1 MGVVA
6 VGPPGDKTMSL
17 LPDRLHPTALNP
29 ARVWRLPLVAW
40 LAATLVAWSET
51 NQALFLLVNGLA
63 AHLPG
68 GFWQWVTVTGDTL
81 LAFAILLPL
90 VRRRPALA
98 GAVLVTVLLAMLL
111 VHGIKPWAA
120 LPRPPAV
127 LAPEELHII
136 GKDLRSGSF
145 PSGHS
150 ATAFALAAL
159 LGSWLAPG
167 RGRAVLVALAV
178 LVGLSRM
185 AVGVHWPLDVL
196 VGASIGWLSGLAGV
210 ALARRQAWLRG
221 RGAHLFAQGLLL
233 LGAAWI
239 FIDFDSGY
247 PAARRWELA
256 VGFAGIVLFFWPRG
270 SGIRNQESER
280 VDGGRA

>member
-1 MGVVA
+1 MR
-6 VGPPGDKTMSL
+6 L
-17 LPDRLHPTALNP
+17 LSAPHPTALAA

-40 LAATLVAWSET
+40 LAATLIAWTET
-51 NQALFLLVNGLA
+51 NQGLFQLVNGLA
-63 AHLPG
+63 AHLSPC
-68 GFWQWVTVTGDTL
+68 FWQWVTVSGDTL

-90 VRRRPALA
+90 IRRRPELA

-120 LPRPPAV
+120 MPRPPAV
-127 LAPEELHII
+127 LAPEQLHII

-167 RGRAVLVALAV
+167 WPRRLLLALAV

-185 AVGVHWPLDVL
+185 AVGVHWPQDVL
-196 VGASIGWLSGLAGV
+196 VGASIGWLSGLAGID
-210 ALARRQAWLRG
+210 LARRWEGLRG
-221 RGAHLFAQGLLL
+221 RGVWLFTQGLLL

-239 FIDFDSGY
+239 FIDFQSGY
-247 PAARRWELA
+247 PDARRWELA
-256 VGFAGIVLFFWPRG
+256 VGFAGIVLFFRPQG
-270 SGIRNQESER
+270 SGVRNQESER
-280 VDGGRA
+280 MDRGPA